1 MGEVA
6 IQQYIT
12 SNTDF
17 PTRCALLYNKY
28 LKMWKLRSGKRLER
42 LEETII
48 KSLICPTA
56 LEEAASEGLR
66 RDEYWN
72 WWKRNSFYIVA
83 EISQA
88 ETDTVRKSEVFKMGQ
103 LTR

>member
-1 MGEVA
+1 MGEVV

-12 SNTDF
+12 NNTDF
-17 PTRCALLYNKY
+17 PSRCALLYNKY
-28 LKMWKLRSGKRLER
+28 LKMWKMRSGQRLER

-48 KSLICPTA
+48 KSLICPVA

-72 WWKRNSFYIVA
+72 WWKRNPLYIVA

-88 ETDTVRKSEVFKMGQ
+88 EIDTVSESQKSS
-103 LTR
+103 RWAN